1 LGISSRLFAYNW
13 PEKWASAKFRWRSA
27 YGTYLRAALAMAWLA
42 LFQYTHPWIEI
53 GHALLGWFLYGGLL
67 FTLILLHGRT
77 VVTALG
83 EGTASIILQQR
94 RGS

>member
-53 GHALLGWFLYGGLL
+53 GHALLGWFLY
-67 FTLILLHGRT
+67 
-77 VVTALG
+77 
-83 EGTASIILQQR
+83 EGCFLR
-94 RGS
+94 